1 VVWKIK
7 LIKYLFLFLFLCT
20 NSFALEKWIVNN
32 KNSSI
37 NFSIPVLLAENVTGN
52 FKKFT
57 GFIEV
62 DRKNFEG
69 VANITIDINSITTN
83 YDLDYGDLIRS
94 EVFFNIS
101 QFSKASIK
109 TKDFLINKDNTAYA
123 FATVN
128 IKGNEKD
135 FKIPLSYNLQG
146 TNKAIAKGAFAFK
159 RTDFEIGTG
168 LWSPTLV
175 LKDEVTINVIL
186 SLDLVK

>member
-1 VVWKIK
+1 VVWKFR
-7 LIKYLFLFLFLCT
+7 LIKYLFLFLFICSQ
-20 NSFALEKWIVNN
+20 SFALEKWVINTS
-32 KNSSI
+32 KSSI
-37 NFSIPVLLAENVTGN
+37 NFSIPVLLAEDVTGN

-69 VANITIDINSITTN
+69 VANVIIDINSINTN

-94 EVFFNIS
+94 DVFFNIF
-101 QFSKASIK
+101 QFPKASIK

-123 FATVN
+123 YATVS

-146 TNKAIAKGAFAFK
+146 SDKAIAKGTFTFK

-168 LWSPTLV
+168 IWSNTLI
-175 LKDEVTINVIL
+175 LKDEVKVNVSL
-186 SLDLVK
+186 TLDLVK

>member
-1 VVWKIK
+1 MVWKFR
-7 LIKYLFLFLFLCT
+7 LIKYLFLFLFICSQ
-20 NSFALEKWIVNN
+20 SFALEKWVINTS
-32 KNSSI
+32 KSSI
-37 NFSIPVLLAENVTGN
+37 NFSIPVLLAEDVTGN

-69 VANITIDINSITTN
+69 VANVIIDINSINTN

-94 EVFFNIS
+94 DVFFNIF
-101 QFSKASIK
+101 QFPKASIK

-123 FATVN
+123 YATVS

-146 TNKAIAKGAFAFK
+146 SDKAIAKGNFTFK

-168 LWSPTLV
+168 IWSNTLI
-175 LKDEVTINVIL
+175 LKDEVKVNVSL
-186 SLDLVK
+186 TLDLVK